1 MKNYYSIL
9 GIKISASNVEI
20 KKAYRT
26 LSKKLHPDVNPAG
39 VEQFKDINE
48 ANAILS
54 TEKRKDYDI
63 KHKALF
69 GPNQTNTNYAKP
81 SNTNKTKVKTNT
93 NNFTKNYTTNKGSQS
108 TIIVNGVKINV
119 NTGSNITQNINIVN
133 GQVIIETIY
142 H

>member
-26 LSKKLHPDVNPAG
+26 LSKKFHPDVNPAG

-48 ANAILS
+48 ANAVLS

-63 KHKALF
+63 KHKAFF
-69 GPNQTNTNYAKP
+69 GPNQSNTNHAKQ

-93 NNFTKNYTTNKGSQS
+93 NNFTKSYTTNKRSQS